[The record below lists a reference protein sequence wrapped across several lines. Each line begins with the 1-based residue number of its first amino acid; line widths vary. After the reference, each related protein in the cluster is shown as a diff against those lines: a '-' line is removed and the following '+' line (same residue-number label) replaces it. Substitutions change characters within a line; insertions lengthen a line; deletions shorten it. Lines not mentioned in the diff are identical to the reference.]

1 MIKNGDN
8 LETLQPKKHMVT
20 IQSIG
25 ETPVFAIFDSKS
37 EAFMALLN
45 LNKDKITLQDN

>member
-1 MIKNGDN
+1 M
-8 LETLQPKKHMVT
+8 ETLPPKKQQVT

-25 ETPVFAIFDSKS
+25 ETPVFAIFDTRA

-45 LNKDKITLQDN
+45 LNKDKINLQDN

>member
-1 MIKNGDN
+1 M
-8 LETLQPKKHMVT
+8 ETLPSKKQQVT

-25 ETPVFAIFDSKS
+25 ETPVFAVFNTKA

-45 LNKDKITLQDN
+45 LSKDKVTLQDN

>member
-1 MIKNGDN
+1 MLL
-8 LETLQPKKHMVT
+8 LETLQTNKKQPVT

-25 ETPVFAIFDSKS
+25 DTPVFAIFDSKA

-45 LNKDKITLQDN
+45 LNKDKIVMQDN